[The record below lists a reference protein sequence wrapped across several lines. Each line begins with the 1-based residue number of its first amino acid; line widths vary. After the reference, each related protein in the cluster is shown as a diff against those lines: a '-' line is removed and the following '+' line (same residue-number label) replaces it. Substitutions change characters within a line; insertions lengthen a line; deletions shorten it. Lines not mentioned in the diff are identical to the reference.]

1 MPPDCELI
9 NLISSLTSLIVSI
22 FAGVLAVTFFLS
34 AKTSETEAS
43 KILSSINDSINTLK
57 VINNDLLESTI
68 KHISDS
74 HDKVISESL
83 DALKSF
89 SVNSVAKGPSDER
102 K

>member
-9 NLISSLTSLIVSI
+9 ILISSLMSLIVSI

-43 KILSSINDSINTLK
+43 KILSSINDRLDTLK
-57 VINNDLLESTI
+57 VINNDLLKSAI

-83 DALKSF
+83 DALKSINI
-89 SVNSVAKGPSDER
+89 NSTTKKG
-102 K
+102 KQ